1 MSGYLNEYLNVYSR
15 DLTPD
20 SEEISPA
27 VWGIQKNMGKNTNT
41 NINSNNAR
49 KKSVPPSAL
58 AKIYY
63 DPSHASGYTGNP
75 KLLARAAGATLK
87 ETVAWL
93 KTQDPYT
100 KFKGARRRFK
110 HDRIFVQGLDEQ
122 WSVDLISVIPL
133 EKFNNGHKY
142 ILTAVDTLSKY
153 ARAAPIK
160 NKTGVAVAG
169 ALKKFFKDKTPRKIR
184 TDLGKEF
191 YNSHVQ
197 TLFKKKGIKHFG
209 AYNYTK
215 AAIVERFHRTLRAKL
230 WRYFQATNTWRYVET
245 LPKLIEGYN
254 ATTHSAT
261 GMAPKNVNENN
272 QFLAWRALYGDM
284 LDERRSWSASREPGQ
299 RAPRGDIAA
308 GQLVRLSKA
317 KHAFEKGYT
326 VSWTDELFRIRRV
339 IPPTRGVKNSRHRY
353 IVEDMNGEIVLG
365 SFQREELQPVEKA
378 AKTVRKIT
386 RRNKEGKFV
395 EWRGY
400 PNTLQ
405 TFVPNRGR
413 TGDGNAAVRDI
424 PNTK

>member
-1 MSGYLNEYLNVYSR
+1 
-15 DLTPD
+15 
-20 SEEISPA
+20 
-27 VWGIQKNMGKNTNT
+27 MG
-41 NINSNNAR
+41 NNKR
-49 KKSVPPSAL
+49 KKSVPPSAF

-75 KLLARAAGATLK
+75 KQLARAAGATLK
-87 ETVAWL
+87 ETVSWL

-100 KFKGARRRFK
+100 KFKRARRRFK

-122 WSVDLISVIPL
+122 WSVDLISIIPL
-133 EKFNNGHKY
+133 EKHNNGHKY

-153 ARAAPIK
+153 ARATPIK
-160 NKTGVAVAG
+160 NKTGAVVAT

-197 TLFKKKGIKHFG
+197 TLFKKKGIRHFG

-230 WRYFQATNTWRYVET
+230 WRYFQATNTWRYIEA
-245 LPKLIEGYN
+245 LPKLLEGYN
-254 ATTHSAT
+254 ATTHSSI
-261 GMAPKNVNENN
+261 GMAPKDVNASN
-272 QFLAWRALYGDM
+272 QFRAWRTLYGDM
-284 LDERRSWSASREPGQ
+284 LDERRAWSATREPGQ
-299 RAPRGDIAA
+299 RARRGDIAV

-326 VSWTDELFRIRRV
+326 VSWTSELFRVRRI
-339 IPPTRGVKNSRHRY
+339 IPPTRGVKSSRHRY
-353 IVEDMNGEIVLG
+353 IVEDMDGELVLG
-365 SFQREELQPVEKA
+365 SFQKEELQPVEKTS
-378 AKTVRKIT
+378 KIIRKIA
-386 RRNKEGKFV
+386 RRTKEGKFV

-405 TFVPNRGR
+405 TFLPTRGR
-413 TGDGNAAVRDI
+413 KEGGNAAVSDT